1 MESIESGK
9 IYDNIDILEYQKEDY
24 LFSLN
29 NNGLLPH
36 SKNKI

>member
-9 IYDNIDILEYQKEDY
+9 IYDNIDSLEYQKDY

-29 NNGLLPH
+29 NNGLLPL
-36 SKNKI
+36 SKNKT